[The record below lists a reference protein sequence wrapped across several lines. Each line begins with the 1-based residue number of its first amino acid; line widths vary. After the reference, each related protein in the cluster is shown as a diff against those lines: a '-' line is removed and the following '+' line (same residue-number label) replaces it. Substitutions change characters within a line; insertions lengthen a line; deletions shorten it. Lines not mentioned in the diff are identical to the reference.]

1 MENERKPRRVPTAQ
15 IVCLWQKDY
24 KTKKED
30 FLKNN
35 NYTINMKNR
44 IAGFIV
50 LGIAALIGFIIFSF
64 NRAMTEII
72 NTSCEH
78 GPTCPMWGSINFQT
92 NVSIGIMVF
101 IVIIGLYLIFF
112 GKEEKIVTKVKTIK
126 QQIEPKKI
134 TKENYQKILNNLNED
149 EKQVFNKILASE
161 GTIFQ
166 SDLVDKTEFTKV
178 KVTRILDKLEGK
190 GLIERK
196 RRGMT
201 NVVILKR

>member
-1 MENERKPRRVPTAQ
+1 MPTAHL
-15 IVCLWQKDY
+15 VCLWQKDY
-24 KTKKED
+24 KTKKEA
-30 FLKNN
+30 FLKND
-35 NYTINMKNR
+35 NYTVNMKNR

-64 NRAMTEII
+64 NRAMIEII

-92 NVSIGIMVF
+92 NVSIGIMIF
-101 IVIIGLYLIFF
+101 IVIVGLYLIFF
-112 GKEEKIVTKVKTIK
+112 GKEEKIITKVKTTK

-134 TKENYQKILNNLNED
+134 TKENYKKILNNLNED